1 MEKEEEE
8 KKRVGNKF
16 EDFEILQ
23 KLGEGQFGKVFKVIS
38 KLNNKVYAM
47 KTVNLENLIP
57 EDNETAYKLAINE
70 SEF

>member
-1 MEKEEEE
+1 MEKEEE

-38 KLNNKVYAM
+38 KLNNKVCAM